1 METEHDSAVVELT
14 TFIELLSD
22 IAILVRRSDGRL
34 VGTNEAAIAAYGYT
48 RDELLSLTIHNL
60 RAPETLAQATAQ
72 MAQADAD
79 GLRFETIH
87 LRKGGERFRVEVNSR
102 GALHNGSRV
111 LLSVVRDVSEKY
123 RLLQALKEIE
133 QRNRDEFQ
141 RNEDRLKFFKTAI
154 DQAPLAAYWL
164 DSTGRCIYVNDSA
177 CRMLGYSR
185 DELLQL
191 RIIDIARGS
200 DELWQNIF
208 ESIKTRGSITLQSR
222 HYRKDGEIV
231 DVEITSFYLK
241 YGDTDYSIG
250 FASDISER
258 LRAERER
265 DQLQCRFNQ
274 AQKMESVGRLAGGVA
289 HDFNNVLTIIQLST
303 QYILEHVTA
312 EVPFYEDLTHIEK
325 ATRRAAD
332 LTRQL
337 LTFARKQ
344 AIAPRVLNLNDTV
357 EGLISMLG
365 RLLGEDLELEWQP
378 QPDVWPVSI
387 DPSQLDQLLANLCVN
402 ARDAISDVGN
412 VVIRT
417 GNRSIDAVASAANP
431 VFTVG
436 DFVEIS
442 VSDDGCGMDAEMLSS
457 IFDPFFSTKPE
468 GKGTGLGLA
477 TVYGIVKQNGG
488 FIDVSS
494 EVGRGTTFSIY
505 LPRFMGKCTSNQVP
519 LPSPGMSVAAETI
532 LVVEDEPAILAMVT
546 RMLKRR
552 GYTVLAAQT
561 PFEAIRT
568 VTDYSGEIHLLLT
581 DVILPEMNGREL
593 SKQLCGHRPR
603 LLSLFM
609 SGYTADII
617 ARHGVLEPDVSF
629 IQKPFSVEEILTKV
643 REVLDA

>member
-1 METEHDSAVVELT
+1 
-14 TFIELLSD
+14 
-22 IAILVRRSDGRL
+22 
-34 VGTNEAAIAAYGYT
+34 
-48 RDELLSLTIHNL
+48 
-60 RAPETLAQATAQ
+60 
-72 MAQADAD
+72 
-79 GLRFETIH
+79 
-87 LRKGGERFRVEVNSR
+87 
-102 GALHNGSRV
+102 
-111 LLSVVRDVSEKY
+111 
-123 RLLQALKEIE
+123 
-133 QRNRDEFQ
+133 
-141 RNEDRLKFFKTAI
+141 
-154 DQAPLAAYWL
+154 
-164 DSTGRCIYVNDSA
+164 
-177 CRMLGYSR
+177 
-185 DELLQL
+185 
-191 RIIDIARGS
+191 
-200 DELWQNIF
+200 
-208 ESIKTRGSITLQSR
+208 
-222 HYRKDGEIV
+222 
-231 DVEITSFYLK
+231 
-241 YGDTDYSIG
+241 
-250 FASDISER
+250 
-258 LRAERER
+258 
-265 DQLQCRFNQ
+265 
-274 AQKMESVGRLAGGVA
+274 
-289 HDFNNVLTIIQLST
+289 
-303 QYILEHVTA
+303 
-312 EVPFYEDLTHIEK
+312 
-325 ATRRAAD
+325 
-332 LTRQL
+332 
-337 LTFARKQ
+337 
-344 AIAPRVLNLNDTV
+344 
-357 EGLISMLG
+357 
-365 RLLGEDLELEWQP
+365 
-378 QPDVWPVSI
+378 VSI

-477 TVYGIVKQNGG
+477 TVYGIVKQNRG

-546 RMLKRR
+546 RMLKRQ
-552 GYTVLAAQT
+552 GYTVLAAQS
-561 PFEAIRT
+561 PFEAIRI

-617 ARHGVLEPDVSF
+617 ARHGVLEPNVSF

>member
-1 METEHDSAVVELT
+1 
-14 TFIELLSD
+14 
-22 IAILVRRSDGRL
+22 
-34 VGTNEAAIAAYGYT
+34 
-48 RDELLSLTIHNL
+48 
-60 RAPETLAQATAQ
+60 
-72 MAQADAD
+72 
-79 GLRFETIH
+79 
-87 LRKGGERFRVEVNSR
+87 
-102 GALHNGSRV
+102 
-111 LLSVVRDVSEKY
+111 VVRDVSEKY
-123 RLLQALKEIE
+123 RLVGALKEAE
-133 QRNRDEFQ
+133 NRDKAEFK
-141 RNEDRLKFFKTAI
+141 RTEEWLRFFKTAI

-164 DSTGRCIYVNDSA
+164 DSTGKCIYVNDSA

-185 DELLQL
+185 DELLQM

-200 DELWQNIF
+200 DELWKSIF

-222 HYRKDGEIV
+222 HYRKSGEIV
-231 DVEITSFYLK
+231 DVEITSFYLN
-241 YGDTDYSIG
+241 YGDIDYSIG
-250 FASDISER
+250 FAADIRER

-303 QYILEHVTA
+303 QYILEHVTT
-312 EVPFYEDLTHIEK
+312 EMPFYEDLTHIEN
-325 ATRRAAD
+325 ATKRAAD

-337 LTFARKQ
+337 LTFARKR
-344 AIAPRVLNLNDTV
+344 AIVPRVLSLNDTIQ
-357 EGLISMLG
+357 GLIGMLG
-365 RLLGEDLELEWQP
+365 RLLGEDLKLEWQP
-378 QPDVWPVSI
+378 HPDVWPVSI

-417 GNRSIDAVASAANP
+417 GNRSMDTVASDTNSL
-431 VFTVG
+431 FTAG
-436 DFVEIS
+436 DFVELS
-442 VSDDGCGMDAEMLSS
+442 VSDDGCGMDAEMLTS

-494 EVGRGTTFSIY
+494 EVGRGTTFTIY
-505 LPRFMGKCTSNQVP
+505 LPRFTGRSTGNPLP

-546 RMLKRR
+546 RTLKRR
-552 GYTVLAAQT
+552 GYTVLAAQS
-561 PFEAIRT
+561 PFEAIRI
-568 VTDYSGEIHLLLT
+568 VTEYSGEIQLLLT

-593 SKQLCGHRPR
+593 SKQLCSHRPQ

-617 ARHGVLEPDVSF
+617 ARHGVLEPNVSF
-629 IQKPFSVEEILTKV
+629 IQKPFSVEEILAKV
-643 REVLDA
+643 MEVLGA